1 MTIRRWITLASAAAM
16 IAGVGACKDNTGGS
30 TAGTKTGSEA
40 QGRRSDTLPR
50 ARGADAGADM
60 SGTSGSAAGSTT
72 TTSPSQD
79 TSGSASGSTSGS
91 SSDTTKK

>member
-30 TAGTKTGSEA
+30 SAGTKTSSEA

-60 SGTSGSAAGSTT
+60 SGSAAGSTT

-79 TSGSASGSTSGS
+79 TSGSASGSASGSS

>member
-1 MTIRRWITLASAAAM
+1 MTIRRWITFASAAAM
-16 IAGVGACKDNTGGS
+16 IAGIGACKDNTGGS
-30 TAGTKTGSEA
+30 SAGTKTGSEA

-60 SGTSGSAAGSTT
+60 SSGSAAGSTT
-72 TTSPSQD
+72 TTPSQD
-79 TSGSASGSTSGS
+79 TSGSASGSASGT

>member
-30 TAGTKTGSEA
+30 SVGTKTGSEA
-40 QGRRSDTLPR
+40 QGRRGETLPR
-50 ARGADAGADM
+50 ARADAGADM
-60 SGTSGSAAGSTT
+60 SGGAAGSTT

-79 TSGSASGSTSGS
+79 TSGSAGGTTGS

>member
-1 MTIRRWITLASAAAM
+1 MTMTIRRWITLASAAAM

-30 TAGTKTGSEA
+30 SAGTRTSSEP

-50 ARGADAGADM
+50 ARDAGADM
-60 SGTSGSAAGSTT
+60 SGTSSGSATGS
-72 TTSPSQD
+72 TSPSQD
-79 TSGSASGSTSGS
+79 TAGSASGS

>member
-1 MTIRRWITLASAAAM
+1 MTTRRWIAFASAAAM

-30 TAGTKTGSEA
+30 AAGTRPSAEP

-50 ARGADAGADM
+50 ARDAGADM
-60 SGTSGSAAGSTT
+60 SGTSGSAAGST
-72 TTSPSQD
+72 SPSQD
-79 TSGSASGSTSGS
+79 TAGSASGSASGS

>member
-30 TAGTKTGSEA
+30 AVGTKTGSEA
-40 QGRRSDTLPR
+40 QGRRGDTLPR
-50 ARGADAGADM
+50 ARADAGADL
-60 SGTSGSAAGSTT
+60 SGSAAGSTT
-72 TTSPSQD
+72 TSPSQD
-79 TSGSASGSTSGS
+79 TAGSASGT

>member
-30 TAGTKTGSEA
+30 SAGTKTGSEA
-40 QGRRSDTLPR
+40 QGRRGETLPR
-50 ARGADAGADM
+50 ARADAGADM
-60 SGTSGSAAGSTT
+60 SGSAAGSTT

-79 TSGSASGSTSGS
+79 TSGSAGGTTGS